1 MLANILSSENFTIA
15 LKTMIQSIQT
25 VKNQIILNIQPLV
38 KYIVISF
45 LKCFDCIVKYEFI
58 FDGKKLK

>member
-1 MLANILSSENFTIA
+1 MLANILSSENFMIA
-15 LKTMIQSIQT
+15 LKNMIQSIQT

-45 LKCFDCIVKYEFI
+45 LKCFDYIVKYELI

>member
-1 MLANILSSENFTIA
+1 MLANILSSENFMIA
-15 LKTMIQSIQT
+15 LKNMTQSIQT

-45 LKCFDCIVKYEFI
+45 LKCFDYIVKYELI

>member
-1 MLANILSSENFTIA
+1 MLANILSSENFMIA
-15 LKTMIQSIQT
+15 LKNMIQSIQT

-38 KYIVISF
+38 EYIVISF
-45 LKCFDCIVKYEFI
+45 LKCFDYIVKYELI

>member
-1 MLANILSSENFTIA
+1 MIA
-15 LKTMIQSIQT
+15 LKNMTQSIQT

-45 LKCFDCIVKYEFI
+45 LKCFDYIVKYELI